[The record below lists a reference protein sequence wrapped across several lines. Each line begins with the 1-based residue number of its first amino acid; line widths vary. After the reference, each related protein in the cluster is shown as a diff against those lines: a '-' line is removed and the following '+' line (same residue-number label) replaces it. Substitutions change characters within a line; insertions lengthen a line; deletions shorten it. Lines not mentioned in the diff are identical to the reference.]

1 MGRYDASV
9 LSSRQLARVGA
20 TAAILGGVLWTLKG
34 VVILATGEQ
43 PPVVFALGPPLFAVG
58 LIGLYARLGRKGGR
72 AAAGLVL
79 ACVSL
84 LLAGVLLVAWAF
96 ASDALPAGEDDF
108 TPLSLVIAGAGFSFI
123 AGLVLLGIAARHAP
137 ELPRRWRS
145 FPLAVGVFAV
155 PGIMIGGGLAELSER
170 LLELPLV
177 AFALGWIVIG
187 YLIWPS
193 NQAEQVATT
202 PKHATLHDCD
212 PGSASVAPPKR
223 PFR

>member
-9 LSSRQLARVGA
+9 LSSRPLACVGA
-20 TAAILGGVLWTLKG
+20 AAAILGGVLWTVKG

-43 PPVVFALGPPLFAVG
+43 PPVVFELGPPLFAVG

-72 AAAGLVL
+72 AAAAGLVL

-96 ASDALPAGEDDF
+96 ASDALPDGEDDF

-123 AGLVLLGIAARHAP
+123 AGLVLLGLAARRALV
-137 ELPRRWRS
+137 LPRRWRS

-155 PGIMIGGGLAELSER
+155 PGVVIGGGILSELSER
-170 LLELPLV
+170 LFELPLV
-177 AFALGWIVIG
+177 VFALGWIVIG
-187 YLIWPS
+187 CLIWS
-193 NQAEQVATT
+193 TDQAEQ
-202 PKHATLHDCD
+202 L
-212 PGSASVAPPKR
+212 APTR
-223 PFR
+223 EARRAG

>member
-20 TAAILGGVLWTLKG
+20 AAAILGGVLWTVKG

-43 PPVVFALGPPLFAVG
+43 PPVVFELGPPLFAVG
-58 LIGLYARLGRKGGR
+58 LIGLYARLGREGGR
-72 AAAGLVL
+72 AAAAGLVL

-96 ASDALPAGEDDF
+96 ASGALPVGEDDF
-108 TPLSLVIAGAGFSFI
+108 TPLSLVSAGVGFSFI

-137 ELPRRWRS
+137 VLPRRWRS

-155 PGIMIGGGLAELSER
+155 PGIMIGGGLLTELSER

-202 PKHATLHDCD
+202 LQARHIA
-212 PGSASVAPPKR
+212 
-223 PFR
+223 